1 MTEREPFLYPGKRM
15 ALLRRVGRLTVDELH
30 ALDAAVRELAAT
42 KAHKHVD
49 KGFMFAWWEGPHI
62 NGDEELELQG
72 LFSAIL
78 VALASGLSGID
89 VEKVGAQFAP
99 KPSISESIFRLMLP
113 ASPSRRLQ
121 DASIGL
127 IEATLAPWDPRRAI
141 VATWNMACA
150 AALRERL
157 RPTTI
162 EALEAAWRTALGEP
176 PI

>member
-1 MTEREPFLYPGKRM
+1 
-15 ALLRRVGRLTVDELH
+15 
-30 ALDAAVRELAAT
+30 
-42 KAHKHVD
+42 
-49 KGFMFAWWEGPHI
+49 
-62 NGDEELELQG
+62 
-72 LFSAIL
+72 
-78 VALASGLSGID
+78 
-89 VEKVGAQFAP
+89 
-99 KPSISESIFRLMLP
+99 MLP